1 MAESEGNL
9 SSHYDELNFNI
20 IADDLEPINSHE
32 PEEEKS
38 EKLLKLPLSRI
49 KHIMKVDPEVSLASQ
64 EAVFLIT
71 KATEL
76 FIDSIVK
83 EAYFYTS
90 QAKKKTIQR
99 KDIDSAIDAV
109 DCLAFLEGALD

>member
-1 MAESEGNL
+1 MCGDN
-9 SSHYDELNFNI
+9 
-20 IADDLEPINSHE
+20 
-32 PEEEKS
+32 
-38 EKLLKLPLSRI
+38 KLLTPA
-49 KHIMKVDPEVSLASQ
+49 SLVAWSK
-64 EAVFLIT
+64 EM
-71 KATEL
+71 